1 MQTGAAM
8 PTESLVLGATSG
20 EPRRASLWSGPTGGS
35 AAAAPPPPATP
46 SATPRGRPRPVPPR
60 LEGVLVQPAPHGAD
74 AHLLHQPAGDSLLAH
89 VSDAEAAQRDR
100 PQRGQL
106 TGDRLD
112 LSDDRRRERPA
123 AAPAGP
129 GQPAPPDPPGR
140 ALAPLGRG
148 VRRDA
153 RALAICLFCLPC
165 AAAST
170 TCARSTSRCSAVRRR
185 TRASSTRRSSAVSTT

>member
-1 MQTGAAM
+1 MR
-8 PTESLVLGATSG
+8 TESLVLGGDLGGTSTRILVVGTDGRERGRSTAAAGNPVSHPDGGGRGRCRHGLRASSSSQRQTVLTLTCSTSPQAMASSRTSATLKRLNG
-20 EPRRASLWSGPTGGS
+20 TARRAGNSQAIALTSAMTAGG
-35 AAAAPPPPATP
+35 
-46 SATPRGRPRPVPPR
+46 
-60 LEGVLVQPAPHGAD
+60 
-74 AHLLHQPAGDSLLAH
+74 
-89 VSDAEAAQRDR
+89 
-100 PQRGQL
+100 
-106 TGDRLD
+106 
-112 LSDDRRRERPA
+112 RPA

-153 RALAICLFCLPC
+153 QALAICLFCLPC